1 MMVIFGTLSG
11 VYIIPTIYEDYASLE
26 YAARNRD
33 KSSLEDG
40 SLPQQAA
47 NVDDF
52 ARNSINYVYNKTKQ
66 LKANSSVVSFGV
78 ICCIFGDVNLII
90 IIFCRFVVCVIV
102 IVVIVHLAMMYKCI
116 NNHDIFVKLYM

>member
-66 LKANSSVVSFGV
+66 LKANSSVVSFVV
-78 ICCIFGDVNLII
+78 ICCIFDDVNLII
-90 IIFCRFVVCVIV
+90 IIFCRLLCVLLLLLLLFI
-102 IVVIVHLAMMYKCI
+102 
-116 NNHDIFVKLYM
+116 